1 MTSNQINAE
10 LRMPNAEY
18 AKLGTQNS
26 EIGTR
31 NLELDTPEEAAK
43 TFEKILVEQFVGVM
57 TEQLFDSQL
66 SGEEGPGWMKAY
78 GDTQRRIL
86 TEVLSDHLVES
97 GTFNVS
103 ESLLEQWKHFGQ

>member
-1 MTSNQINAE
+1 
-10 LRMPNAEY
+10 MPNAEY
-18 AKLGTQNS
+18 STLD
-26 EIGTR
+26 TR
-31 NLELDTPEEAAK
+31 NSKLETPEEAAK
-43 TFEKILVEQFVGVM
+43 TFEKILVQQFVGVM

-66 SGEEGPGWMKAY
+66 SGEDGPGWMKAY

-103 ESLLEQWKHFGQ
+103 DTLIEQWKHFGQ